1 MGQGRLYW
9 HHWAPWVPWRASL
22 QQWGWVT
29 ISELC
34 TTTLHSLYFPGSCT
48 RLPTSTQPC
57 ATRKTPGWHS
67 RDRST
72 VCYYW
77 HREEKG
83 QTRMMPYITLAWG
96 LQWEGGMDGWCWWAS
111 ILLFFF
117 FPKTP
122 DRYEM
127 IRNKTYGTKLLELPN
142 LSLRPC
148 LYIWEHVLSD
158 SATETPTDKAWGV
171 TGDKQ
176 WPPEASGAAQSR
188 NSSLRFR
195 QLCNFCP
202 CQLSQA
208 KSCPGCMKCAGQHCR
223 GAMSEITGNRRPCC
237 FFTLCTLHFYSGD
250 NTLFFKMSANE
261 VRNRFCMLDLQ
272 RQLLF
277 QQTWICL
284 RK

>member
-22 QQWGWVT
+22 QQWGWGT

-57 ATRKTPGWHS
+57 ATRKTPGWQS

-127 IRNKTYGTKLLELPN
+127 IRKEDLRNKIIGTSQPLSTALPIHMRACVKWFCYRDTHRQSLSGHRRQTVASWGLRSSSEQELL
-142 LSLRPC
+142 
-148 LYIWEHVLSD
+148 
-158 SATETPTDKAWGV
+158 SA
-171 TGDKQ
+171 
-176 WPPEASGAAQSR
+176 
-188 NSSLRFR
+188 
-195 QLCNFCP
+195 
-202 CQLSQA
+202 
-208 KSCPGCMKCAGQHCR
+208 
-223 GAMSEITGNRRPCC
+223 I
-237 FFTLCTLHFYSGD
+237 
-250 NTLFFKMSANE
+250 
-261 VRNRFCMLDLQ
+261 
-272 RQLLF
+272 
-277 QQTWICL
+277 QTAL
-284 RK
+284 